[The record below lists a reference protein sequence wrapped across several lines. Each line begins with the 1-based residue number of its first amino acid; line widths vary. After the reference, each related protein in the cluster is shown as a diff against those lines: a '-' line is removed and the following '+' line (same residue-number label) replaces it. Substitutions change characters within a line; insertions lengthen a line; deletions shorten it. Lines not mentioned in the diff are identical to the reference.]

1 MTYNYFNTS
10 MLAFGLNL
18 TNAFKS
24 LGRKLDTLNT
34 SLEVVK
40 NSINENAKYDKTNY
54 PAATPTRVDAA
65 VRSKELYDLLDK
77 VTIVIKNFSLEDDI
91 LTVEANL
98 FEPQRNRLTCI
109 SGSTEVTQPGKY
121 WILYKPSLDNNKP
134 EKTIFFLP
142 CTLNKSKYNNRGYQ
156 TLCKVIVENDRITL
170 TNLNEF
176 MSSKI
181 YPSNYY
187 NHYVDIV
194 YVDTF
199 TKKASKGYNCVS
211 GTTYDYRQIDFDEVV
226 NSIEFVKDSEDNKLY
241 RFNPTS
247 ITGNN
252 IYEYAR
258 KFFGYTHPTEELFI
272 GDEAREGSWLI
283 NTYLDYIS
291 ERRGK
296 DE

>member
-24 LGRKLDTLNT
+24 LGRKLDGLNT
-34 SLEVVK
+34 NLEVVK

-54 PAATPTRVDAA
+54 PVAAPTRVDAA
-65 VRSKELYDLLDK
+65 VRSNELYDLLDK
-77 VTIVIKNFSLEDDI
+77 VAIVIKNFSLNNDV

-98 FEPQRNRLTCI
+98 FEPQRNRLTCL
-109 SGSTEVTQPGKY
+109 SGNTEVAQPGKY
-121 WILYKPSLDNNKP
+121 WVLYKPSLDNNKP

-142 CTLNKSKYNNRGYQ
+142 CTLNKNKYDNRGYQ
-156 TLCKVIVENDRITL
+156 TLCKVIIENDRITL

-176 MSSKI
+176 MTSKV

-194 YVDTF
+194 YVDDT
-199 TKKASKGYNCVS
+199 TKEASQGYNCV
-211 GTTYDYRQIDFDEVV
+211 TEMIYAYKAIDFDEVENYRGV
-226 NSIEFVKDSEDNKLY
+226 VKDSEGNKLY
-241 RFNPTS
+241 GFNPTS
-247 ITGNN
+247 ITGSNL
-252 IYEYAR
+252 YEYAR
-258 KFFGYTHPTEELFI
+258 RFFGYTHPTEELI
-272 GDEAREGSWLI
+272 DVDETLNNPMTI
-283 NTYLDYIS
+283 TTYLNYIS